1 MPRKTVK
8 KTTASSTRKKKVKLD
23 ELSQTHGKTEEF
35 APTTLDQVWGDT
47 GMSKYKTLDEE
58 EYQGSLHEMNKS
70 DLQAHATQIGIIPID
85 NRDILT
91 QRLVRE
97 FRNHI
102 NSYRAPQQSKQQNT
116 DISPEVR
123 RILAEG
129 R

>member
-1 MPRKTVK
+1 MNQ
-8 KTTASSTRKKKVKLD
+8 
-23 ELSQTHGKTEEF
+23 E
-35 APTTLDQVWGDT
+35 
-47 GMSKYKTLDEE
+47 TLDEE